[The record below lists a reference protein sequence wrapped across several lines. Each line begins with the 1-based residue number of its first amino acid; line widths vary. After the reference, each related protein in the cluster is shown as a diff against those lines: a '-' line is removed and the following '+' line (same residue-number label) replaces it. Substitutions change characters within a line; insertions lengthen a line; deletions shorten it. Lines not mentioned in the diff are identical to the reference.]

1 MALFVLGDT
10 HLSLGGSKPM
20 DVFPGWNGYVE
31 RLEANWRKLV
41 KPEDT
46 IVLAGDISWAM
57 RLTDTRRDFEFLQ
70 QLPGQKLIMKGNH
83 DYWWTTAN
91 KMNAYLKAE
100 GFDTLHILHNN
111 SYSVEGYAICGTR
124 GWLFDVGEPHDEKV
138 MNREIGR
145 LKMSLDAAEPGLE
158 GPVTMAIC
166 TVMPSAMRCRA
177 MWTAPATSLSAL
189 MVCGSAPTASTEAE
203 TKTAEM
209 TKSQNLGWQF
219 YHDRAIIS
227 CDAIVAP
234 NLSARVP
241 AFRKQQGR
249 GARLQAAVFPLPQ
262 RNRIFEWRI
271 HK

>member
-1 MALFVLGDT
+1 MALFALGDT

-91 KMNAYLKAE
+91 KMNTYLKAE

-158 GPVTMAIC
+158 KLVFLHYPRDRGDTESLRHQELLLR
-166 TVMPSAMRCRA
+166 PSARQCHPLCGAGRC
-177 MWTAPATSLSAL
+177 
-189 MVCGSAPTASTEAE
+189 
-203 TKTAEM
+203 
-209 TKSQNLGWQF
+209 
-219 YHDRAIIS
+219 
-227 CDAIVAP
+227 
-234 NLSARVP
+234 
-241 AFRKQQGR
+241 GR
-249 GARLQAAVFPLPQ
+249 HPLQACQ
-262 RNRIFEWRI
+262 R
-271 HK
+271 